1 MSRPDV
7 TLALF
12 TCHRPWMLGEAL
24 ASVDRL
30 IADDFSLEI
39 LVVDN
44 ASQEST
50 RQLVTEFARTAK
62 HPVRLV
68 CEEKPGLSCARNRA
82 IREARS
88 EWIAFFDD
96 DQLAEPEWLREMV
109 RLARAETCLLVG
121 GTLRLKLP
129 SDCSRNFGPVCRKL
143 LGEFVGG
150 TNARPYTRTFTPGF
164 GHILVHLSVFDQVGN
179 FDEQLVAGGED
190 FDVYNRIRSAG
201 IVSWYCPTAVAYH
214 VIPPYRT
221 EDKYMRWTALRQ
233 GGHVAHRERQGR
245 GGAAYFAYVLARSG
259 QAMLLHAPKYAWQRL
274 RRDNELALDA
284 RCRLWRSEGYLR
296 QALFDL
302 MPNRFGQREFFASLN
317 FREGRQRLAESNS

>member
-1 MSRPDV
+1 
-7 TLALF
+7 
-12 TCHRPWMLGEAL
+12 MLGEAL

-30 IADDFSLEI
+30 ISDDFALEI

-50 RQLVTEFARTAK
+50 RRLVTEFAATSK
-62 HPVRLV
+62 HSVRLV

-82 IREARS
+82 IREARG

-109 RLARAETCLLVG
+109 QLARAEKCSLVG

-129 SDCSRNFGPVCRKL
+129 NDFSRNFGPICRKL

-150 TNARPYTRTFTPGF
+150 AVPKRYTRTFTPGF
-164 GHILVHLSVFDQVGN
+164 GHILVRRSVFDQVGN

-190 FDVYNRIRSAG
+190 FEVYNRIRRAG
-201 IVSWYCPTAVAYH
+201 IDSVHCPTAIAYH
-214 VIPPYRT
+214 VIPQYRI
-221 EDKYMRWTALRQ
+221 EDRYMRWTALRQ
-233 GGHVAHRERQGR
+233 GGHVAHRERHGR
-245 GGAAYFAYVLARSG
+245 GNAAYFAYVLARMG
-259 QAMLLHAPKYAWQRL
+259 QAMLLHAPRYVWHWL
-274 RRDNELALDA
+274 RRDHELALDA

-302 MPNRFGQREFFASLN
+302 LPGLFAQREFFASLN
-317 FREGRQRLAESNS
+317 FREGRQRLADSNSWERQASPQGIALK

>member
-1 MSRPDV
+1 MSRNDV
-7 TLALF
+7 TIALF

-24 ASVDRL
+24 ASIDRL
-30 IADDFSLEI
+30 IADEFTLEI

-50 RQLVTEFARTAK
+50 RRLVTEFARTSK

-82 IREARS
+82 IREAHS

-96 DQLAEPEWLREMV
+96 DQLAEPEWLQEMV
-109 RLARAETCLLVG
+109 HLARAERCLVVG

-129 SDCSRNFGPVCRKL
+129 SDCSRHFGPVCRKL

-150 TNARPYTRTFTPGF
+150 AIPRRYTRTFTPGF
-164 GHILVHLSVFDQVGN
+164 GHILVHLSVFDQVGD
-179 FDEQLVAGGED
+179 FDERLVAGGED
-190 FDVYNRIRSAG
+190 FDVYNRIRKAG
-201 IVSWYCPTAVAYH
+201 IVTWYCPAAVAYH
-214 VIPPYRT
+214 VIPSYRI
-221 EDKYMRWTALRQ
+221 EDRYIRWTALRK

-245 GGAAYFAYVLARSG
+245 GSTSYFGYVTARLG
-259 QAMLLHAPKYAWQRL
+259 QAMLLHAPRYFWHRL
-274 RRDNELALDA
+274 RHDDELALDA

-302 MPNRFGQREFFASLN
+302 MPRLFGQREFFASLN
-317 FREGRQRLAESNS
+317 FREGRQRLADSNR